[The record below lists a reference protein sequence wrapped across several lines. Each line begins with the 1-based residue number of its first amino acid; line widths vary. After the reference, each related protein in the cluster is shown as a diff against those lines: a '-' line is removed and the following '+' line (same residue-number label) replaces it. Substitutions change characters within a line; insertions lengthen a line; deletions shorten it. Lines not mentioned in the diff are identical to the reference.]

1 MSATR
6 PQPVISGAPGSD
18 YEFSDLPVASL
29 SLSSSSSVPS
39 TGGSSITARLWTLA
53 SKPEGSLASITNSTS
68 STCEL
73 INIDLPGTY
82 VVHLKVTDNLGRVSL
97 DAPYAKQNTGTYLIE
112 EPETTSVVEIRAK
125 AENTGLVMPGTYSRG
140 YTDRLNGWLKEIDR
154 ISPLNSIPMRGA
166 WVQAHDGS
174 ELADGSPARP
184 FNPNSATYGG
194 FAGPIEQALD
204 YLSGLDLTDDPQS
217 GTTLFMLGGEYTEN
231 IDIVDAT
238 APWQILCLGQVYFSN
253 SSGYLRYTVAA
264 SGRLSPPN
272 LLIGKLG
279 TGAFVHAGQLRLG
292 DSAGGSAWSL
302 IVDDATIGSIVVS
315 GSLASGL
322 QLYLRHCTFISA
334 AGVNLPNATA
344 KGIEFC
350 RFMYGITCKYVD
362 RAVKSIFASVTV
374 TQTSG
379 ADDSGFSD
387 CGWEGTPTFTG
398 PAGAAI
404 FDPVTAARF
413 FADGGSFSGG
423 AGVDDA
429 LKVGQLVYNKSGGD
443 FIVKAADAPLNLS
456 TTGTNRKIGLTTTDG
471 PIDIQA
477 NGTGRALTLRTG
489 DGNILLEAIVNT
501 AATVTAQ
508 AAGGVV
514 VETVG
519 SSSGDVIV
527 RVTGSGTGFVVLRGR
542 TGVADLRTDIIESD
556 TNNAGVTA
564 RGRGTHTADLRADEI
579 REDTTDAGVTVEDV
593 LIKDGQ
599 VDGYDLSTQFAIIS
613 AILATIPVVT
623 ESRTHTQA
631 TATTSEELL
640 WSISA
645 PNPASGAKIAV
656 VAKFI
661 GAGNTNSKT
670 YTIKIG
676 STVIATLSTTTSNDV
691 VEIGADL
698 TITGTNTQITGSYFI
713 LNGGRAQYAHVLTT
727 YALNSGISFGMY
739 ATTGTVS
746 GDVTLKHTYLSVSPA
761 KS

>member
-6 PQPVISGAPGSD
+6 PQAKITDVPSAYD
-18 YEFSDLPVASL
+18 YTDLPVASVTL
-29 SLSSSSSVPS
+29 SASTSVPS
-39 TGGSSITARLWTLA
+39 TGASSITAYLWTLV
-53 SKPEGSLASITNSTS
+53 SKPDGSSASITGSTTAS
-68 STCEL
+68 CSL
-73 INIDLPGTY
+73 IDIDLPGTY
-82 VVHLKVTDNLGRVSL
+82 LLHLKVTDDLGRTSL
-97 DAPYAKQNTGTYLIE
+97 DKWYSKQDATTKLIE
-112 EPETTSVVEIRAK
+112 NPDTTSMAEITVLS
-125 AENTGLVMPGTYSRG
+125 ENLELTMPAAYSRS
-140 YTDRLNGWLKEIDR
+140 YANHLNEWLAEVDR
-154 ISPLNSIPMRGA
+154 IAPLNSVWSRTR
-166 WVQAHDGS
+166 WVQMQDGPAD
-174 ELADGSPARP
+174 ADGSPSRP
-184 FNPNSATYGG
+184 FNPNSATANS
-194 FAGPIEQALD
+194 FAGPIAQALD
-204 YLSGLDLTDDPQS
+204 ALNSLDLTSNPYS
-217 GTTLFMLGGEYTEN
+217 GRTLVLLGGTYTEN
-231 IDIVDAT
+231 ISIT
-238 APWQILCLGQVYFSN
+238 NSIAPWQILCLGTAYFSDTGGYISYSLA
-253 SSGYLRYTVAA
+253 SSGHLAV
-264 SGRLSPPN
+264 PN
-272 LLIGKLG
+272 LLIAPQ
-279 TGAFVHAGQLRLG
+279 GAGALVHAGQLRLG
-292 DSAGGSAWSL
+292 EPTGTTWSVIIEGATFASAA
-302 IVDDATIGSIVVS
+302 VT
-315 GSLASGL
+315 GSLASGA
-322 QLYLRHCTFISA
+322 QLYLRHTTFTGA
-334 AGVNLPNATA
+334 VNLPNAKIQAVENGRHMGLVTA
-344 KGIEFC
+344 KRLE
-350 RFMYGITCKYVD
+350 
-362 RAVKSIFASVTV
+362 RAIKSTFASVTL
-374 TQTSG
+374 TEAGTSDN
-379 ADDSGFSD
+379 AGFSD

-489 DGNILLEAIVNT
+489 DGNILLEAIANT

-599 VDGYDLSTQFAIIS
+599 VDGYDLSTQFAVIS

-645 PNPASGAKIAV
+645 PNPASGSKITV

-661 GAGNTNSKT
+661 GESNTNSKT
-670 YTIKIG
+670 YTIKIS
-676 STVIATLSTTTSNDV
+676 STVIATFSTSTSNDV

-713 LNGGRAQYAHVLTT
+713 LNGTRTQYAHALTT

-739 ATTGTVS
+739 ATTGTAS